1 MLGIGAVDAPM
12 TTAYVEDVLSNY
24 QVSTKMATP
33 IKTVGRIFQDRPWS
47 IAGTIGNMPKTI
59 PVKVAINAQSTKRS
73 RTFNVNVI
81 DHPLLA
87 SRLISMIVGEAIYE
101 AHPAPGDA
109 TAELSYTVNA
119 DQVGTIKRSNIFF
132 DPMAIDS
139 AAVGDIGS
147 LLQILGSNKFYPID
161 IKSVN
166 VNVRI
171 VDKRNTAT
179 VDRIFVKKSE
189 YEPGETVDVS
199 VTMHAPGSP
208 GSYRGDWKLRNASG
222 VLFGLGPNTSGHF
235 YVIIKVIT
243 ATASGD
249 GYDFTANVCLAEWT
263 GNGVAL
269 PCSGTDG
276 NENGF
281 VLYKSTPVLE
291 SGYVDDEP
299 ALLTNPPR
307 VENGVIRGKYPAYT
321 VRTDDHFTAV
331 LSCENNAKN
340 CNVRFQLDYQ
350 IDDGGIQ
357 TLATWNEA
365 YDDEF
370 HQVDVN
376 LSSLVGKKVKFILTV
391 SANGASNNDRALW
404 LMPRIQD

>member
-1 MLGIGAVDAPM
+1 MKTPFHRRFLLIISVLFFLSTACTMPLFGTQPTQAPETANTLAAQTISAMMTQIAASENATKTPGAPTAKPQEATRQPTAAPQPSA
-12 TTAYVEDVLSNY
+12 TQLVLPTATNTPSCDQASFISDV
-24 QVSTKMATP
+24 
-33 IKTVGRIFQDRPWS
+33 TVADGTVIP
-47 IAGTIGNMPKTI
+47 AGTQFVKTW
-59 PVKVAINAQSTKRS
+59 
-73 RTFNVNVI
+73 
-81 DHPLLA
+81 
-87 SRLISMIVGEAIYE
+87 RLRNEGTCTWSPDYAVVFDK
-101 AHPAPGDA
+101 GDA
-109 TAELSYTVNA
+109 MGA
-119 DQVGTIKRSNIFF
+119 
-132 DPMAIDS
+132 P
-139 AAVGDIGS
+139 AA
-147 LLQILGSNKFYPID
+147 QKLGE
-161 IKSVN
+161 SV
-166 VNVRI
+166 
-171 VDKRNTAT
+171 
-179 VDRIFVKKSE
+179 S
-189 YEPGETVDVS
+189 PGETIDISVS
-199 VTMHAPGSP
+199 MRAPGTP

-222 VLFGLGPNTSGHF
+222 VLFGLGSNAASHF

-243 ATASGD
+243 STTTGD

-276 NENGF
+276 DDDGF
-281 VLYKSTPVLE
+281 VLYKSRPVLE

-307 VENGVIRGKYPAYT
+307 VENGLIRGKYPAYT

-331 LSCENNAKN
+331 LSCEGNAKN

>member
-1 MLGIGAVDAPM
+1 MKTPLNRRFLLIISVLFFLSTACTMPLFAAQPTQAPETANTLAAQTISAMMTQIAAGEDATKTPGA
-12 TTAYVEDVLSNY
+12 
-24 QVSTKMATP
+24 ATP
-33 IKTVGRIFQDRPWS
+33 KSQEATKQPTAAPQPSATQLVLPTATNTPSCDQASFISDVTIADGTVIP
-47 IAGTIGNMPKTI
+47 AGTQFVKTW
-59 PVKVAINAQSTKRS
+59 
-73 RTFNVNVI
+73 
-81 DHPLLA
+81 
-87 SRLISMIVGEAIYE
+87 RLRNEGTCTWSPDYAVVFDK
-101 AHPAPGDA
+101 GDA
-109 TAELSYTVNA
+109 MGA
-119 DQVGTIKRSNIFF
+119 
-132 DPMAIDS
+132 P
-139 AAVGDIGS
+139 AA
-147 LLQILGSNKFYPID
+147 QKLGE
-161 IKSVN
+161 SV
-166 VNVRI
+166 
-171 VDKRNTAT
+171 
-179 VDRIFVKKSE
+179 S
-189 YEPGETVDVS
+189 PGETVDVS
-199 VTMHAPGSP
+199 VTMRAPGTP

-222 VLFGLGPNTSGHF
+222 VLFGLGANATGHF

-243 ATASGD
+243 STTTGD

-269 PCSGTDG
+269 PCSGRDG
-276 NENGF
+276 DEDGF
-281 VLYKSTPVLE
+281 VLYKSSPVLE

-331 LSCENNAKN
+331 LSCEGNAKN